1 MADKY
6 ASAVPKNL
14 GVGEKWILSRAVE
27 AISSLGVHSPWIY
40 IFDGLHGIL
49 TFLHSKITELINW
62 LQEKE
67 YKIHFCA
74 TPSVG
79 DFVSKS

>member
-1 MADKY
+1 MADVADKN
-6 ASAVPKNL
+6 ASAVPRNL
-14 GVGEKWILSRAVE
+14 GVGVK
-27 AISSLGVHSPWIY
+27 AIFSPGVHSSWIY

>member
-1 MADKY
+1 MADKN
-6 ASAVPKNL
+6 ASAVPRNL
-14 GVGEKWILSRAVE
+14 GVGVK
-27 AISSLGVHSPWIY
+27 AIFSPGVHSSWIY